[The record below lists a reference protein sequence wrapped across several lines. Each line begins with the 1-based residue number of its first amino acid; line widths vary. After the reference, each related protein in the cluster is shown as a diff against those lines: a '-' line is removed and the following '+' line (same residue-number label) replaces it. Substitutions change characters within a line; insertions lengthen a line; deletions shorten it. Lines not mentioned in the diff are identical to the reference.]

1 MKVNLMTPAAT
12 PIESSTALAIECSAG
27 VASAAVSHQG
37 QLVSEKTIEAPHGH
51 AAWMIPLAQDA
62 VAEAGLTFQDLTHIL
77 AGRGPGSFTGIRVAL
92 AGAKGLALSL
102 GIHAIGLSSLAALA
116 ASITASRQAQKN
128 AVLAIIDTR
137 RGSLFFQAFDAHGK
151 SRSDIIDG
159 QPEDAAALIKAS
171 SESWC
176 LAGHGADAIRARCPD
191 HDITVAEK
199 TSPDAHG
206 LILQFSAMQAQHIA
220 LDDDHLEP
228 LYLAAPILG
237 PKKSAPKT
245 AEKNAGKIEAS
256 S

>member
-1 MKVNLMTPAAT
+1 MQGADPAHS
-12 PIESSTALAIECSAG
+12 PGSGLR
-27 VASAAVSHQG
+27 
-37 QLVSEKTIEAPHGH
+37 L
-51 AAWMIPLAQDA
+51 LAQK
-62 VAEAGLTFQDLTHIL
+62 VLPFLWVFMPLVCLHL
-77 AGRGPGSFTGIRVAL
+77 PRLRP
-92 AGAKGLALSL
+92 
-102 GIHAIGLSSLAALA
+102 
-116 ASITASRQAQKN
+116 ASRLHGKPKKN

-151 SRSDIIDG
+151 PRSDIIDG

-245 AEKNAGKIEAS
+245 AEKTAGKIEAS